1 MKPEQYQWEL
11 KEEVLD
17 ELFRPKLNLLP
28 LSGFVDLHQID
39 SIASG
44 VFYLDFQE
52 SEPWEVIDPNIHLP
66 IF

>member
-28 LSGFVDLHQID
+28 LSGFVDLHLID